1 MSDMPQLHTR
11 LLADVIDLGSPYPL
25 VLTGGYAVRA
35 HHLVNRP
42 SQDLDVATENPAPM
56 TDIAATLCA
65 GLEARGWQVQSLETA
80 PLSARFTVTDPATG
94 QDCEVDILK
103 EIFSRPIA
111 HSPYG
116 PVLAE
121 EDVIGTKVRALGDR
135 GAPRDL
141 IDVFAAS
148 QRWSTADLEEFGRRH
163 ARGRFERE
171 DLQAN
176 LAGAE
181 WTDDEAFV
189 AYGLDDTTITAL
201 RTWAVE
207 WADQLASRLL
217 QESDDP
223 HTS

>member
-1 MSDMPQLHTR
+1 MRDMPQLHTR

-35 HHLVNRP
+35 HRLVNRP

-56 TDIAATLCA
+56 ADIAAALRA

-80 PLSARFTVTDPATG
+80 SLSARFTVTDPTTG

-103 EIFSRPIA
+103 EIFWRPIA
-111 HSPYG
+111 QSPYG

-181 WTDDEAFV
+181 WTDDEAFA
-189 AYGLDDTTITAL
+189 AYGLDNATITAL

-207 WADQLASRLL
+207 WADDLAARLL

-223 HTS
+223 DTD

>member
-1 MSDMPQLHTR
+1 MPELHTR
-11 LLADVIDLGSPYPL
+11 LLADVIALGSPYPL

-42 SQDLDVATENPAPM
+42 SQDLDVATENPTPM
-56 TDIAATLCA
+56 ADIADTLRN
-65 GLEARGWQVQSLETA
+65 GLEARGWQVRALETA
-80 PLSARFTVTDPATG
+80 PLSARFTVSDPVTG
-94 QDCEVDILK
+94 QECEVDILK
-103 EIFSRPIA
+103 EVFWRPITQ
-111 HSPYG
+111 SPYG

-121 EDVIGTKVRALGDR
+121 EDVIGTKVRALADR

-148 QRWSTADLEEFGRRH
+148 RRWADTELEEFGRRH

-181 WTDDEAFV
+181 WTDDEAFA
-189 AYGLDDTTITAL
+189 AYGLDDEAITAL
-201 RTWAVE
+201 RTWALR
-207 WADQLASRLL
+207 WADDLASRLL
-217 QESDDP
+217 ADSDDP
-223 HTS
+223 DID